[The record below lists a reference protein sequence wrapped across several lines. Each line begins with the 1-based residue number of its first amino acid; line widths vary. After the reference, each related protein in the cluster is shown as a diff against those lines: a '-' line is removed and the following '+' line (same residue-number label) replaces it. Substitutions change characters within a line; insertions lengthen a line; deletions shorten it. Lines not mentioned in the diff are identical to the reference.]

1 MLELVDKLAREH
13 ALSQDEYAVL
23 IDGRT
28 PALADELRC
37 ALDEGAL
44 LSQADAAVTE
54 QAAGGAAERAEKAAD
69 EVTA

>member
-1 MLELVDKLAREH
+1 MHGAFNPDRPVDEMALE
-13 ALSQDEYAVL
+13 
-23 IDGRT
+23 

-44 LSQADAAVTE
+44 LSQADAAVAE
-54 QAAGGAAERAEKAAD
+54 QAVDGAAERAERAAD

>member
-1 MLELVDKLAREH
+1 MALE
-13 ALSQDEYAVL
+13 
-23 IDGRT
+23 